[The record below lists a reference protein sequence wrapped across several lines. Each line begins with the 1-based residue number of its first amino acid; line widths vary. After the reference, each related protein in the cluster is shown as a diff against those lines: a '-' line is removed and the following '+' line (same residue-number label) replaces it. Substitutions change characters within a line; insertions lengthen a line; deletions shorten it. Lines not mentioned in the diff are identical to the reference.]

1 MEAKEKAAF
10 AAPEV
15 QCKDND
21 SLGFCIADEK
31 ENHNSLALRA
41 MFDDIDRR
49 RAEQQQEAKATG
61 MLSVMT
67 ANDTMKTAASEPN
80 PIPLWKELWNAGEM
94 ACVFGD
100 TNCGK
105 SIHAV
110 QLADYITTNLG
121 YRVLYVDLELSRKQF
136 QLRYTDEFTGEP
148 YRFSPNFYRAE
159 ITPDSFE
166 YDEDFE
172 TSLLD
177 CIRDCAIKY
186 DCTVV
191 IVDNLTYL
199 CSRMEKGTDAALFM
213 FRLRELKVK
222 YNWSTLIIAHT
233 PKRPAT
239 SPITLNDLA
248 GSRKLSNFFDSI
260 WAVGVV
266 GAHANGKRY
275 IIQLKYRQ
283 GEYSH
288 GSTNVIVCQI
298 CKDGARLFL
307 KEEGCADEAS
317 LLMQS
322 AKQDPIDER
331 IKELH
336 SEGKT
341 QQQIAEILANEGFR
355 ANQSTI
361 SRKLRKLN

>member
-1 MEAKEKAAF
+1 MEAKEKAAITT
-10 AAPEV
+10 ASITPH
-15 QCKDND
+15 KDTD
-21 SLGFCIADEK
+21 ILGNTK
-31 ENHNSLALRA
+31 ENSEENSLVR
-41 MFDDIDRR
+41 MFQEMESK
-49 RAEQQQEAKATG
+49 EQQPNKKEGG
-61 MLSVMT
+61 MLQVMS
-67 ANDTMKTAASEPN
+67 ANDTMKAASAEPN
-80 PIPLWKELWNAGEM
+80 PVPLWKELWNAGEM

-110 QLADYITTNLG
+110 QLADLLSG
-121 YRVLYVDLELSRKQF
+121 SGHKVLYVDLELSRKQF

-177 CIRDCAIKY
+177 NIRDCALRY

-266 GAHANGKRY
+266 GSHAAGKRY

-288 GSTNVIVCQI
+288 GSPNVLVCQI
-298 CKDGARLFL
+298 SKDGARLYL
-307 KEEGCADEAS
+307 REEGCSDEAS
-317 LLMQS
+317 LLMQP
-322 AKQDPIDER
+322 AKQDPMIER

-336 SEGKT
+336 TAGKT
-341 QQQIAEILANEGFR
+341 QREIVEALRNEGY
-355 ANQSTI
+355 NVSQSKVCRI
-361 SRKLRKLN
+361 LGGVDS

>member
-1 MEAKEKAAF
+1 MDEKEKAAS
-10 AAPEV
+10 AAN
-15 QCKDND
+15 QTLDKDTGFSLD
-21 SLGFCIADEK
+21 SKENSG
-31 ENHNSLALRA
+31 ENHNSNALLD
-41 MFDDIDRR
+41 MFAELDRKEVE
-49 RAEQQQEAKATG
+49 ASEQDKKGGG
-61 MLSVMT
+61 MLQVMS
-67 ANDTMKTAASEPN
+67 ANDTMRTAAAEPN
-80 PIPLWKELWNAGEM
+80 PVPLWKELWNAGEM

-110 QLADYITTNLG
+110 QLADLLSG
-121 YRVLYVDLELSRKQF
+121 YGHKVLYVDLELSRKQF
-136 QLRYTDEFTGEP
+136 QLRYTDELTGEP

-166 YDEDFE
+166 YDDNFE

-177 CIRDCAIKY
+177 NIRDCALRY

-266 GAHANGKRY
+266 GSHAAGKRY

-288 GSTNVIVCQI
+288 GSTNVLICQI

-307 KEEGCADEAS
+307 KEEGCSDEAS
-317 LLMQS
+317 LLMQP
-322 AKQDPIDER
+322 AKQVPMIER

-336 SEGKT
+336 TAGKT
-341 QQQIAEILANEGFR
+341 QREIVEALQKEGY
-355 ANQSTI
+355 NISQSKVCRI
-361 SRKLRKLN
+361 LGS

>member
-1 MEAKEKAAF
+1 MEAKEKAAITT
-10 AAPEV
+10 ASITPRG
-15 QCKDND
+15 KDTELSAN
-21 SLGFCIADEK
+21 SK
-31 ENHNSLALRA
+31 ENSEENSLVR
-41 MFDDIDRR
+41 MF
-49 RAEQQQEAKATG
+49 AEMESKVEASREQDNKKGG
-61 MLSVMT
+61 MLQVMS
-67 ANDTMKTAASEPN
+67 ANDTMRAAAVEPN
-80 PIPLWKELWNAGEM
+80 PVPLWKELWNAGEM

-110 QLADYITTNLG
+110 QLADLLSISG
-121 YRVLYVDLELSRKQF
+121 HKVLYVDLELSRKQF
-136 QLRYTDEFTGEP
+136 QLRYTNELTGEP

-266 GAHANGKRY
+266 GSHAAGKRY

-288 GSTNVIVCQI
+288 GSTNVLVCQI
-298 CKDGARLFL
+298 SKVGARLYL
-307 KEEGCADEAS
+307 HEEGCSDEAS
-317 LLMQS
+317 LLMQP
-322 AKQDPIDER
+322 AKQDPLTER

-336 SEGKT
+336 SERKT
-341 QQQIAEILANEGFR
+341 QQQISEILANEGFKV
-355 ANQSTI
+355 NQSTI